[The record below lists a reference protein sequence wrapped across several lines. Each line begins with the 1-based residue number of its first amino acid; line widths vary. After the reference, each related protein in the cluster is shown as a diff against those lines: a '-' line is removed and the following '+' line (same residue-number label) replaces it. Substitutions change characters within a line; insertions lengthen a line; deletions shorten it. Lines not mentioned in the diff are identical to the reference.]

1 MLTIVEHL
9 FFRLLVVREAWAP
22 IPLSVRGAGIETRRS
37 QRELSEGE
45 RIAEKASFLNIS

>member
-1 MLTIVEHL
+1 MVLTIVEHL

-22 IPLSVRGAGIETRRS
+22 ILTIPLSVRGAGIETRRS

-45 RIAEKASFLNIS
+45 RIA